1 MKYMNNHYGQSR
13 IFKNARFILDPR
25 SRIMFA
31 PDDGASGGNG
41 GGSGDSGDGAGGEG
55 TDGGGEDA
63 SLDMLK
69 AALAEAQ
76 AEREKL
82 KNSIDKL
89 TKQNGE
95 LTKKNREHMTAEQ
108 IAQEAQEERD
118 KRFAEMEKE
127 LRNNKYS
134 KRLVGMGMAEADAD
148 TFADLLPDI
157 EDSDSFFDTLG
168 AFIKAREKAASD
180 NAVQELLK
188 SRPDINAGHG
198 DSDKDDQAMLLA
210 KRAVSVKKERSSS
223 ENREN
228 ILKNYI

>member
-13 IFKNARFILDPR
+13 IFKNARFKFDPR
-25 SRIMFA
+25 SRIMFDA
-31 PDDGASGGNG
+31 DDGASGGNG
-41 GGSGDSGDGAGGEG
+41 GADGSNGGADGEG
-55 TDGGGEDA
+55 TGGKGDDA
-63 SLDMLK
+63 SLDMLR

-127 LRNNKYS
+127 LRNSKYS
-134 KRLVGMGMAEADAD
+134 KRLVGMGMTETDADA
-148 TFADLLPDI
+148 FAGLLPDL
-157 EDSDSFFDTLG
+157 EDSESFFDTLG
-168 AFIKAREKAASD
+168 AFIKAREKTASD
-180 NAVQELLK
+180 NAIQELLK
-188 SRPDINAGHG
+188 NRPDINSGNG
-198 DSDKDDQAMLLA
+198 DSDKDDQAMLFA
-210 KRAVSVKKERSSS
+210 KRSVSARKERTSS
-223 ENREN
+223 ESREN

>member
-41 GGSGDSGDGAGGEG
+41 GGSGDSGDGAGGED
-55 TDGGGEDA
+55 TDDKGEDA
-63 SLDMLK
+63 SLDMLR

-95 LTKKNREHMTAEQ
+95 LTKKNPEQ

>member
-13 IFKNARFILDPR
+13 IFKNARFKFDPR

-31 PDDGASGGNG
+31 PDDGVSGGSG

-55 TDGGGEDA
+55 TDDKGEDA

>member
-13 IFKNARFILDPR
+13 IFKNARFKFDPR

-31 PDDGASGGNG
+31 PDDGASGGSG

-55 TDGGGEDA
+55 TDDKGEDA